1 MADLGLERGLPTCKA
16 SLLAAPHS
24 PGGEGVA
31 ILLGPQVLEDVDY
44 ESAHRMFLED
54 PRDL

>member
-16 SLLAAPHS
+16 SLLAAPQT

-44 ESAHRMFLED
+44 ESAHRMFLEE
-54 PRDL
+54 PRGL